1 MTITVSVTKDVTD
14 LSVTDTETSLTI
26 NPSTIELGVVNV
38 AFSQASSADAISS
51 DATGHITATTVQGA
65 LDEIGADPQFTST
78 LKNKLDNV
86 QAQANKLT
94 AGTNVNISEGAIN
107 ADVLGAL
114 QAGQNISISET
125 GEISASAVSLTDVY
139 TADDQDEHLGLT
151 PTPNQGDVVIRT
163 DENKTY
169 IHNGGTTSSMADYT
183 ELAQSSGVNS
193 VNSYTGV
200 VNLASSDLSDY
211 AANKYIDWTTEQ
223 SVNIHSGNIDATT
236 YYAGQNIAISEI
248 EGLQYI
254 QTQRSARL
262 NGTDSINV
270 IIDSLSSDANTIQYK
285 LEVDHD
291 YLLGQDNSGI
301 TFDSPYTSVGPY
313 SSKKITIEGVNQDY
327 LTSGGAII
335 VYSTDVETNEST
347 PIMLLGE
354 STFQL
359 SPSIVTMT
367 LAPSLQMGHQ
377 TLGSAQLARRSQD
390 DSTYTIVGELGSRT
404 YNRTVRLHE
413 GCWTETADIGTSD
426 NGLATTK
433 FVADAIA
440 LGGGGGGANI
450 PAGSGHEKFVTQDEN
465 GVFRNRDLDIINNFT
480 QLGDDVSLRIKN
492 DTVDINAGNSCRINS
507 GQAISLTAAED
518 GTLTISANPDGLPA
532 QSVSTDG
539 YVLTSDGA
547 DANWVDLSIASL
559 PIQTDNSGKFLTT
572 NGTLASWAEVDLLPN
587 QENNDGKFL
596 TTFNGGLSWAD
607 VDAFPEQ
614 SADTNGKFLS
624 SSGVAGGEPT
634 WALPDSTIPAQD
646 THTGKYLTTDGSQ
659 LSWSTINTAGQTG
672 DITFSQSTIT
682 SSGDTVTVD
691 DDLTTTGTL
700 DAQQLDITG
709 AGQPQITSASTF
721 NIAAPEGLYING
733 NLLTGTDVGRG
744 YLASQTIDIDADFQT
759 GVQDGYHSVNTE
771 ITGVGYSYRKDGDDY
786 YMQVQLNSSWTET
799 TDIFIEASFND
810 KDSSVHTVTSVADHS
825 TEFSDKWRINLIHL
839 RTTSV
844 HNPLGLLKITIYE
857 A

>member
-26 NPSTIELGVVNV
+26 TPSTIELGVVNV

-51 DATGHITATTVQGA
+51 DATGYITATTVQGA
-65 LDEIGADPQFTST
+65 LDEIGADPQFTTT

-86 QAQANKLT
+86 QAEANKLT
-94 AGTNVNISEGAIN
+94 AGSNVNISEGAIN

-139 TADDQDEHLGLT
+139 TAANETEHLALD
-151 PTPNQGDVVIRT
+151 PTPNQGDVVIRA

-169 IHNGGTTSSMADYT
+169 IHNGGTAGTMADYT

-200 VNLASSDLSDY
+200 VNLASTDLTDY

-223 SVNIHSGNIDATT
+223 SVNINSANIDATT
-236 YYAGQNIAISEI
+236 YYAGQNIAITEVD
-248 EGLQYI
+248 GLQYI
-254 QTQRSARL
+254 QTQKSARL
-262 NGTDSINV
+262 NNSDSIDISV
-270 IIDSLSSDANTIQYK
+270 INLSDPNNIQYK
-285 LEVDHD
+285 IDVDHD

-301 TFDSPYTSVGPY
+301 TFDSPYTSSASIY
-313 SSKKITIEGVNQDY
+313 SSKKITIEGVNQNY
-327 LTSGGAII
+327 FAGGGAVIF
-335 VYSTDVETNEST
+335 YSTDPETNESL
-347 PIMLLGE
+347 PIMMVGE

-359 SPSIVTMT
+359 SPTIQSVSLAPT
-367 LAPSLQMGHQ
+367 LAMSHQ
-377 TLGSAQLARRSQD
+377 TLGSRTLATREQD
-390 DSTYTIVGELGSRT
+390 DSTYFVGNLER
-404 YNRTVRLHE
+404 NRTVKLHTE
-413 GCWTETADIGTSD
+413 CWTETAPLGTSD
-426 NGLATTK
+426 NRLATTK

-440 LGGGGGGANI
+440 LGSGGANI

-465 GVFRNRDLDIINNFT
+465 GVFRNRDLNISNNFT
-480 QLGDDVSLRIKN
+480 QLGDDVAIKIKN
-492 DTVDINAGNSCRINS
+492 DTVDINAVNSCRINA
-507 GQAISLTAAED
+507 GQAISLTAAVD
-518 GTLTISANPDGLPA
+518 GTLTISANPDGLPE
-532 QSVSTDG
+532 QSLSTDG

-547 DANWVDLSIASL
+547 DANWVDLSTASL
-559 PIQTDNSGKFLTT
+559 PVQTDNSSKFLTT
-572 NGTLASWAEVDLLPN
+572 NGTEASWAEVDLLPN

-596 TTFNGGLSWAD
+596 TTFNGALSWGE

-624 SSGVAGGEPT
+624 SNGVSESWT
-634 WALPDSTIPAQD
+634 LPDSTIPTQD
-646 THTGKYLTTDGSQ
+646 THTGKFLTTDGSQ

-672 DITFSQSTIT
+672 DISFSQSTIT

-733 NLLTGTDVGRG
+733 NLLAGTDVGRG
-744 YLASQTIDIDADFQT
+744 YLASQTININADFQT
-759 GVQDGYHSVNTE
+759 GVQDGQHFVTSE
-771 ITGVGYSYRKDGDDY
+771 ITGVQYVYKKDSNDY
-786 YMQVQLNSSWTET
+786 YMEVELNSSWTKT

-810 KDSSVHTVTSVADHS
+810 KDSSLHTITSVVDHS
-825 TEFSDKWRINLIHL
+825 TETTNKWRINLIHV
-839 RTTSV
+839 RTALV

>member
-1 MTITVSVTKDVTD
+1 MTITVSVTEDVTT

-26 NPSTIELGVVNV
+26 TPSTIELGVVNV

-51 DATGHITATTVQGA
+51 EATGHITATNVQAA
-65 LDEIGADPQFTST
+65 LAEIGADPQFTAT

-86 QAQANKLT
+86 ESEANKLT

-107 ADVLGAL
+107 ADVLGAIS
-114 QAGQNISISET
+114 AGNNISISDT

-139 TADDQDEHLGLT
+139 TAANQDEHLALD

-163 DENKTY
+163 DESKTY
-169 IHNGGTTSSMADYT
+169 IHNGGTTGTMADYT

-193 VNSYTGV
+193 VNGATGV
-200 VNLASSDLSDY
+200 VTLASTNLTDY
-211 AANKYIDWTTEQ
+211 DANKYIDWTVEQ
-223 SVNIHSGNIDATT
+223 ATNIHASNIDATT
-236 YYAGQNIAISEI
+236 YYAGLNVAITEVD
-248 EGLQYI
+248 GLQYI
-254 QTQRSARL
+254 NTTPSGRV
-262 NGTDSINV
+262 NTDSDTLNITAFLKDQN
-270 IIDSLSSDANTIQYK
+270 ATIEYSF
-285 LEVDHD
+285 EVNQEGLLAEDH
-291 YLLGQDNSGI
+291 SGI
-301 TFDSPYTSVGPY
+301 TFDSPYTGSADIY
-313 SSKKITIEGVNQDY
+313 SAKKITIEGVNQDF
-327 LTSGGAII
+327 LPGGGGII
-335 VYSTDVETNEST
+335 FYATDEETNQSN
-347 PIMLLGE
+347 PILYVAE
-354 STFQL
+354 NTFQL
-359 SPSIVTMT
+359 SPNIATIA
-367 LAPSLQMGHQ
+367 LAPTVSISHP
-377 TLGSAQLARRSQD
+377 TLGESFLATREQD
-390 DSTYTIVGELGSRT
+390 ESTYEYENLTITRSVK
-404 YNRTVRLHE
+404 LHE
-413 GCWTETADIGTSD
+413 SCWTETAELGTSD

-433 FVADAIA
+433 FVADAVA
-440 LGGGGGGANI
+440 LGGGGANI

-465 GVFRNRDLDIINNFT
+465 GVFRNRDLDISNNFT
-480 QLGDDVSLRIKN
+480 QMGDDVILRIKN
-492 DTVDINAGNSCRINS
+492 DTVDIDAGSNTRINA
-507 GQAISLTAAED
+507 GQAISLTAASN

-532 QSVSTDG
+532 QSEATDG

-547 DANWVDLSIASL
+547 NADWVDLSIASL
-559 PIQTDNSGKFLTT
+559 PTQNSNSGKFLTT
-572 NGTLASWAEVDLLPN
+572 DGTNASWAEVDVLPSRDG
-587 QENNDGKFL
+587 NDGKFL
-596 TTFNGGLSWAD
+596 TTFNGFLSWAE

-646 THTGKYLTTDGSQ
+646 THTGKFLTTDGSQ

-672 DITFSQSTIT
+672 DISFSQSTIT

-733 NLLTGTDVGRG
+733 NLLTGTDVGKG
-744 YLASQTIDIDADFQT
+744 YFATQTINIDEDFQT
-759 GVQDGYHSVNTE
+759 GVQDGSHFVTSE
-771 ITGVGYSYRKDGDDY
+771 FTGVQFVYKKDNDDY
-786 YMQVQLNSSWTET
+786 YMEVQLNSSWTKT

-810 KDSSVHTVTSVADHS
+810 KDSSVHTVTSVVDHS
-825 TEFSDKWRINLIHL
+825 TEFTNKWRINLIHL

>member
-26 NPSTIELGVVNV
+26 TPSTIELGVVNV

-51 DATGHITATTVQGA
+51 DATGHITATNVQAA
-65 LDEIGADPQFTST
+65 LAEIGADPQFTDT

-86 QAQANKLT
+86 EAQANKLT
-94 AGTNVNISEGAIN
+94 AGTNVNISDGAIN
-107 ADVLGAL
+107 ADVLGAIT
-114 QAGQNISISET
+114 AGNNISISDT

-139 TADDQDEHLGLT
+139 TADNETEHLALD

-163 DENKTY
+163 DESKTY
-169 IHNGGTTSSMADYT
+169 IHNGGSAGTMADYT

-200 VNLASSDLSDY
+200 VNLASTDLTDY
-211 AANKYIDWTTEQ
+211 SANDYIDWTVEQ
-223 SVNIHSGNIDATT
+223 ATNIHSGNIDATT
-236 YYAGQNIAISEI
+236 YYAGQNIAITEV

-254 QTQRSARL
+254 NAPAYARL
-262 NGTDSINV
+262 DTTSNSMNITSTSTGTEINY
-270 IIDSLSSDANTIQYK
+270 T

-291 YLLGQDNSGI
+291 YLLQQDNSGI
-301 TFDSPYTSVGPY
+301 TFDSPYTGVSTLY
-313 SSKKITIEGVNQDY
+313 KSKKITIEGVNQDY
-327 LTSGGAII
+327 FPGGGAVIF
-335 VYSTDVETNEST
+335 YSTDPETNQSQ
-347 PIMLLGE
+347 PIMMVGE
-354 STFQL
+354 NTFQL
-359 SPSIVTMT
+359 SPTISTMSLSPT
-367 LAPSLQMGHQ
+367 LQMSHQ
-377 TLGSAQLARRSQD
+377 TLGSRTLATREQD
-390 DSTYTIVGELGSRT
+390 DSTYTAGTQQNPLT
-404 YNRTVRLHE
+404 YNRTIKLYPE
-413 GCWTETADIGTSD
+413 CWTETAPVGTSD

-440 LGGGGGGANI
+440 LGGGGANI

-465 GVFRNRDLDIINNFT
+465 GVFRNRDLDIRNNFT
-480 QLGDDVSLRIKN
+480 QMGDDVMLRIKN
-492 DTVDINAGNSCRINS
+492 DTIDIDAGSNCRINS
-507 GQAISLTAAED
+507 GQAISLTAADD
-518 GTLTISANPDGLPA
+518 GTLTISANPDGLPE
-532 QSVSTDG
+532 QSLATDG

-547 DANWVDLSIASL
+547 NADWVDLSTASL

-572 NGTLASWAEVDLLPN
+572 NGTEASWAEVDLLPN
-587 QENNDGKFL
+587 QESNDGKFL
-596 TTFNGGLSWAD
+596 TTFNGALSWAE

-634 WALPDSTIPAQD
+634 WALPDSTIPTQD
-646 THTGKYLTTDGSQ
+646 THTGKFLTTDGSQ

-672 DITFSQSTIT
+672 DISFSQSTIT

-709 AGQPQITSASTF
+709 AGQPQITSSSTF

-733 NLLTGTDVGRG
+733 NLLAGTDVGKG
-744 YLASQTIDIDADFQT
+744 YFATQTININADFQT
-759 GVQDGYHSVNTE
+759 GVQDGSHYVTSE
-771 ITGVGYSYRKDGDDY
+771 ITGVQYVYKKDSNDY
-786 YMQVQLNSSWTET
+786 YMEVQLNSSWTKT

-810 KDSSVHTVTSVADHS
+810 KDSSVHTVTSVVDHS
-825 TEFSDKWRINLIHL
+825 TETTNKWRINLIHL
-839 RTTSV
+839 RTALV

>member
-26 NPSTIELGVVNV
+26 TPSTIELGVVNV
-38 AFSQASSADAISS
+38 AFSQASSADAIST

-65 LDEIGADPQFTST
+65 LDEIGADPQFTTT

-86 QAQANKLT
+86 QAEANKLT

-107 ADVLGAL
+107 ADVLGAIS
-114 QAGQNISISET
+114 AGQNISISET

-139 TADDQDEHLGLT
+139 TADDETEHLALD
-151 PTPNQGDVVIRT
+151 PTPNQGDVVIRA

-169 IHNGGTTSSMADYT
+169 IHNGGTAGTMADYT

-200 VNLASSDLSDY
+200 VNLASTDLTDY
-211 AANKYIDWTTEQ
+211 AANEYIDWTTEQ
-223 SVNIHSGNIDATT
+223 SVNINSANINATT
-236 YYAGQNIAISEI
+236 YYAGLNVAITEVD
-248 EGLQYI
+248 GLQYI
-254 QTQRSARL
+254 NTTPSGRVNLDSDTL
-262 NGTDSINV
+262 NITPFLKDSN
-270 IIDSLSSDANTIQYK
+270 STIEYSF
-285 LEVDHD
+285 EVNQEGLLAQDH
-291 YLLGQDNSGI
+291 SGI
-301 TFDSPYTSVGPY
+301 TFDSPYTGGSDLY
-313 SSKKITIEGVNQDY
+313 SSKKVTIEGVNQDF
-327 LTSGGAII
+327 LQGGAGVIF
-335 VYSTDVETNEST
+335 YATDEETNQSS
-347 PIMLLGE
+347 PILYVAE
-354 STFQL
+354 KTFQL
-359 SPSIVTMT
+359 SPNISTMLLSPTVTMSH
-367 LAPSLQMGHQ
+367 P
-377 TLGSAQLARRSQD
+377 TLGSATVATREQD
-390 DSTYTIVGELGSRT
+390 ESTYEYQTNT
-404 YNRTVRLHE
+404 FNRSVKLHE
-413 GCWTETADIGTSD
+413 GCWTETAAVGTSD

-433 FVADAIA
+433 FVADALA
-440 LGGGGGGANI
+440 LGGGGSGANI
-450 PAGSGHEKFVTQDEN
+450 PAGSGHEKFVTQDED
-465 GVFRNRDLDIINNFT
+465 GVFRNRDLDITNNFT
-480 QLGDDVSLRIKN
+480 QQGDDVNLRIKN
-492 DTVDINAGNSCRINS
+492 NTVDINAGGFCRINA
-507 GQAISLTAAED
+507 GQAIGLTAAGD

-532 QSVSTDG
+532 QSEATDG

-547 DANWVDLSIASL
+547 NADWVDLSTASL
-559 PIQTDNSGKFLTT
+559 PLQGSNSGKFLTT
-572 NGTLASWAEVDLLPN
+572 DGTNASWAEVDVLPSRTG
-587 QENNDGKFL
+587 NDGKFL
-596 TTFNGGLSWAD
+596 TTFNGFLQWGE

-634 WALPDSTIPAQD
+634 WALPDSTIPTQD
-646 THTGKYLTTDGSQ
+646 THTGKFLTTDGSQ

-744 YLASQTIDIDADFQT
+744 YLASQTIDIDADFQN
-759 GVQDGYHSVNTE
+759 GVQDGTHYVTSE
-771 ITGVGYSYRKDGDDY
+771 FTGVQFTYEKDGDDY
-786 YMQVQLNSSWTET
+786 YMEVQLNSSWTIT

-810 KDSSVHTVTSVADHS
+810 KDSSVHTVTSVVDHS
-825 TEFSDKWRINLIHL
+825 TEFTNKWRINLIHL